1 VSLRTNQPHIGS
13 DGLLIRVW
21 GGFVKGRT
29 LSFFTKRP
37 QSRVLVATGQVI
49 AQYLASHRD
58 YFAGKTVIFMCQHSI
73 RLQQQLLK
81 HIRVEKQHNIKGFS
95 MSSTTTSTENDSP
108 IVHLVIADVW
118 NEGEEESIE
127 VHILL
132 KSDEDEDLVQTALA
146 ILAEEGYHEAELVE
160 MGTITEEPEEEPH
173 KSAWHTALTGEVA
186 LIEFDGDDE
195 EE

>member
-1 VSLRTNQPHIGS
+1 
-13 DGLLIRVW
+13 
-21 GGFVKGRT
+21 
-29 LSFFTKRP
+29 
-37 QSRVLVATGQVI
+37 
-49 AQYLASHRD
+49 
-58 YFAGKTVIFMCQHSI
+58 
-73 RLQQQLLK
+73 
-81 HIRVEKQHNIKGFS
+81 

-132 KSDEDEDLVQTALA
+132 KSNEDEDLVQTVLS

-173 KSAWHTALTGEVA
+173 KSAWQTALTGEVA
-186 LIEFDGDDE
+186 LIEFDGDEDDE
-195 EE
+195 

>member
-1 VSLRTNQPHIGS
+1 
-13 DGLLIRVW
+13 
-21 GGFVKGRT
+21 
-29 LSFFTKRP
+29 
-37 QSRVLVATGQVI
+37 
-49 AQYLASHRD
+49 
-58 YFAGKTVIFMCQHSI
+58 
-73 RLQQQLLK
+73 
-81 HIRVEKQHNIKGFS
+81 

-108 IVHLVIADVW
+108 VVHLVIADVW

-173 KSAWHTALTGEVA
+173 KSAWATALTGEVA
-186 LIEFDGDDE
+186 LIEFDGDE

>member
-13 DGLLIRVW
+13 DGLLIRVCR
-21 GGFVKGRT
+21 GFVKGGT

-49 AQYLASHRD
+49 APYSASHRD
-58 YFAGKTVIFMCQHSI
+58 YFASKTVIFMCQHSI

-95 MSSTTTSTENDSP
+95 MSSTTASTENDSP

>member
-1 VSLRTNQPHIGS
+1 
-13 DGLLIRVW
+13 
-21 GGFVKGRT
+21 
-29 LSFFTKRP
+29 
-37 QSRVLVATGQVI
+37 
-49 AQYLASHRD
+49 
-58 YFAGKTVIFMCQHSI
+58 
-73 RLQQQLLK
+73 
-81 HIRVEKQHNIKGFS
+81 
-95 MSSTTTSTENDSP
+95 MSSTPTSTENDSP
-108 IVHLVIADVW
+108 VVHLVIADVW

-132 KSDEDEDLVQTALA
+132 KSGDDEDLVQTVLA

-173 KSAWHTALTGEVA
+173 KSAWQTALTGEVA